1 MVQLFESGAYLID
14 GKELIADNADAA
26 VQVAAKTGRTIS
38 KEEAAKQTM
47 AYKIL
52 QAHNTSGDDEHLKV
66 KFDRLTSHDITFVGI
81 IQTARA
87 SGLEKFPSTRMII
100 CLVFPVHK
108 NTAVSMYLRI

>member
-87 SGLEKFPSTRMII
+87 SRHSTIATIRFACFMFRSFP
-100 CLVFPVHK
+100 P
-108 NTAVSMYLRI
+108 APP

>member
-87 SGLEKFPSTRMII
+87 SGLEKFPVPYVLTNCHNSLCAISYPL
-100 CLVFPVHK
+100 C
-108 NTAVSMYLRI
+108 

>member
-87 SGLEKFPSTRMII
+87 SGLEKFPSSV
-100 CLVFPVHK
+100 CF
-108 NTAVSMYLRI
+108 N

>member
-52 QAHNTSGDDEHLKV
+52 L
-66 KFDRLTSHDITFVGI
+66 F
-81 IQTARA
+81 
-87 SGLEKFPSTRMII
+87 
-100 CLVFPVHK
+100 
-108 NTAVSMYLRI
+108 

>member
-66 KFDRLTSHDITFVGI
+66 KFDRLTSHDIT
-81 IQTARA
+81 
-87 SGLEKFPSTRMII
+87 LELSRQQEPADLKNFQFRM
-100 CLVFPVHK
+100 F
-108 NTAVSMYLRI
+108 

>member
-47 AYKIL
+47 AYQIL

-66 KFDRLTSHDITFVGI
+66 KFDRLTSHDITFCWNYSDSKS
-81 IQTARA
+81 QRT
-87 SGLEKFPSTRMII
+87 
-100 CLVFPVHK
+100 
-108 NTAVSMYLRI
+108 